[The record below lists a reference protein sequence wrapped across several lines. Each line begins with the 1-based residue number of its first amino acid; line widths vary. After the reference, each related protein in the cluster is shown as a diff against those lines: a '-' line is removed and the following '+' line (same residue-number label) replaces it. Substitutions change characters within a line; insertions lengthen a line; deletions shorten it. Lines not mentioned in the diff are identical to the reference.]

1 MESDMN
7 EIQNQKQKQSENFD
21 LELLKLQ
28 GEIERLKEENK
39 K

>member
-1 MESDMN
+1 MN

-28 GEIERLKEENK
+28 GEIERL
-39 K
+39 

>member
-1 MESDMN
+1 MERDMN

>member
-28 GEIERLKEENK
+28 GEIERLKEKNK

>member
-1 MESDMN
+1 MN

>member
-1 MESDMN
+1 MN
-7 EIQNQKQKQSENFD
+7 EIQNQKQKQSEKFD

>member
-1 MESDMN
+1 MN
-7 EIQNQKQKQSENFD
+7 EIKNQKQKQSENFD